1 MWKQENKMLA
11 VKFYVRF
18 GEKGKLMSRVGNA
31 PVLLTKGVDVQINS
45 HNEVSIKSGQ
55 NLLKIQVNPVIKV
68 KVHDGKVLLTRKN
81 DEPQTKAWHGLYRAL
96 ISNAVVG
103 VSSGWERKLVFK
115 GVGYK
120 AQVSGTNLE
129 MNLGYSHPIKMVIP
143 TGLTVK
149 TEKSS
154 IIVQGADRAKVS
166 QFAAQIRSL
175 RKPEPYLGK
184 GVRYSDE
191 KIRRKAGKSGGDK

>member
-1 MWKQENKMLA
+1 MWKQENKMLV

-154 IIVQGADRAKVS
+154 IVVQGADRAKVS